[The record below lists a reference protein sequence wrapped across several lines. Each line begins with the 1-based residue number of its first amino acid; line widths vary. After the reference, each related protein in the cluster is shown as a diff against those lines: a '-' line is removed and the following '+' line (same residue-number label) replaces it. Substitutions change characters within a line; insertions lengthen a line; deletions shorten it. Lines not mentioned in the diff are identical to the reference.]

1 MNHGQAVDRDLLL
14 AGQQRLDALG
24 PRLTGS
30 PAHHEVVEE
39 VANELTELGLDVRR
53 DSHTFER
60 WDLRRH
66 LTDFASNC
74 RRDRSEFRPHS
85 PTPD

>member
-30 PAHHEVVEE
+30 PSHHAVVEE
-39 VANELTELGLDVRR
+39 VANELTELGLEVRR

-60 WDLRRH
+60 WDLPDTSEGLRIE
-66 LTDFASNC
+66 LPTGPIKVSSAFPT
-74 RRDRSEFRPHS
+74 RD
-85 PTPD
+85 